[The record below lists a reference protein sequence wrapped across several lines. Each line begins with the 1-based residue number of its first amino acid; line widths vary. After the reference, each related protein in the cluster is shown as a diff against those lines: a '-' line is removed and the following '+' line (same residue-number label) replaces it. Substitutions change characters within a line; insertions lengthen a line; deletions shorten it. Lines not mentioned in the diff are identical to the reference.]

1 MDRSQVEG
9 VWIMAEIVLMVIA
22 VVSLGWLMLMIGG
35 ESSR

>member
-1 MDRSQVEG
+1 MARSPAKG
-9 VWIMAEIVLMVIA
+9 VWVMTEIVLMVIA